1 MRTRPR
7 SLAAL
12 VALVGVTAFLS
23 PAQAASNNTAAPSPP
38 PPAPERIR
46 VERLPLPPTAPSNA
60 AGTCTSAVNP
70 RGTGCMAADWN
81 SGLRTGGFLPDSR
94 TVTAAVRFA
103 GAPAAPDPASMYSGD
118 QLILVRTD
126 GKTFPNGDA
135 WKCLTCGT
143 PPANKQGMNADTSY
157 PQPFSDGRRVLYG
170 TNIVDC
176 GPYGLASPA
185 CTPDRLHIYPI
196 RWNNTADGS
205 GPGGNIRELRLHPD
219 QMHLGFN
226 SVSVTGGR
234 FDQYGYFGRLR
245 FDPAPATGTPL
256 APRYEVEKVTR
267 LLDASPAAQSVH
279 VDPRTPS
286 KLVFDPSRPGVG
298 EFRGFSKDGSEAFY
312 VGFPVESSNIDLM
325 AVGLRTGKV
334 RRMTADPGYT
344 DPVDASPDDRWIVA
358 LDTRGT
364 DRMSFLAGM
373 TGLPAV
379 TDLLSTSVVSSVRN
393 NGQRRFFQ
401 PYLIDRYGDR
411 GSYRGQR
418 LNYANIS
425 PDWNA
430 GADPRWSPDGT
441 AVSYQERLVSAPSCG
456 GANPL
461 PCPVSTEP
469 GGRRTRLMIA
479 RLVDREPVHRRPVAP
494 VSDRVP
500 WGTPYVPGS
509 AIPLRPYPAQGTYTL
524 RGKAFGSAEVGIV
537 WDDAKT
543 AVKTVSV
550 RYQRYS
556 DDGRNVFQGSESVTR
571 TSTSPTL
578 TSLDWYSDLVKTDR
592 GGKVLATKKSS
603 ADGFH
608 ITIDL
613 WQTIFQA
620 TGTLTT
626 TVGPRTYTQPANG
639 T

>member
-1 MRTRPR
+1 MRTRTR
-7 SLAAL
+7 GLAAL
-12 VALVGVTAFLS
+12 VALVGVTAFLT
-23 PAQAASNNTAAPSPP
+23 PAQAASTSPP

-46 VERLPLPPTAPSNA
+46 TERLPLPPTAPSNA
-60 AGTCTSAVNP
+60 EGACTSAVNP
-70 RGTGCMAADWN
+70 RGTGCMVSDWN

-103 GAPAAPDPASMYSGD
+103 GAPAAPDPASVYTGD

-126 GKTFPNGDA
+126 GRTFPNGDA

-143 PPANKQGMNADTSY
+143 PPANKQGMNADVSY
-157 PQPFSDGRRVLYG
+157 PQPFSDGKRVLYG

-185 CTPDRLHIYPI
+185 CTPARLHIHPI
-196 RWNNTADGS
+196 RWNDTADGS
-205 GPGGNIRELRLHPD
+205 GPGGPIRELRLHPD
-219 QMHLGFN
+219 QVHLGFN
-226 SVSVTGGR
+226 SVTVTGGR
-234 FDQYGYFGRLR
+234 LDQYGYFGRLR
-245 FDPAPATGTPL
+245 FDPAPTTGTPL

-267 LLDASPAAQSVH
+267 LFDPSPAAQPVH
-279 VDPRTPS
+279 VDPRTPT
-286 KLVFDPSRPGVG
+286 KLVLDTSLPGVG
-298 EFRGFSKDGSEAFY
+298 EFRGFSKDGREAFY
-312 VGFPVESSNIDLM
+312 VGYPVESSNIDLM
-325 AVGLRTGKV
+325 AVDLRTGKL

-358 LDTRGT
+358 LDTRGY
-364 DRMSFLAGM
+364 DRMMFTSGM
-373 TGLPAV
+373 TGVPAI
-379 TDLLSTSVVSSVRN
+379 TDLLTTSVVSSVRN

-411 GSYRGQR
+411 GTYQGQQ
-418 LNYANIS
+418 LNYSDTS

-441 AVSYQERLVSAPSCG
+441 AVAYHERLVSAPACG

-461 PCPVSTEP
+461 PCPASTEP

-479 RLVDREPVHRRPVAP
+479 RLVDREPAHRRTVKP

-500 WGTPYVPGS
+500 WGTPYVPGTE
-509 AIPLRPYPAQGTYTL
+509 APQRPYPAQGTYTL
-524 RGKAFGSAEVGIV
+524 RGKASGSAEVDIV
-537 WDDAKT
+537 WDATKT
-543 AVKTVSV
+543 AVKTVSL
-550 RYQRYS
+550 RYTHYS
-556 DDGRNVFQGSESVTR
+556 DDAKAFLTGSESVTR

-578 TSLDWYSDLVKTDR
+578 TSLDWYSDLVKSGR
-592 GGKVLATKKSS
+592 SGKVLATKQTG

-613 WQTIFQA
+613 WQTVGRA

-626 TVGPRTYTQPANG
+626 TVGSRTYTQPADG